1 MDQKFPKTNS
11 VLLTTDDT
19 NQLLFESMAE
29 VMVETFDDNEVPN
42 PSSEA
47 LIYEL
52 LEKMLIDSQAT
63 IKEPSSQLSSS
74 VSVQELRR
82 ANK

>member
-63 IKEPSSQLSSS
+63 IKEPSSQL
-74 VSVQELRR
+74 
-82 ANK
+82 

>member
-19 NQLLFESMAE
+19 NQLLESMAE

-63 IKEPSSQLSSS
+63 IKEPSSQL
-74 VSVQELRR
+74 
-82 ANK
+82 

>member
-19 NQLLFESMAE
+19 NQLLFE

-63 IKEPSSQLSSS
+63 IKEPSSQL
-74 VSVQELRR
+74 
-82 ANK
+82 

>member
-63 IKEPSSQLSSS
+63 IKEPSSQF
-74 VSVQELRR
+74 
-82 ANK
+82 

>member
-1 MDQKFPKTNS
+1 
-11 VLLTTDDT
+11 
-19 NQLLFESMAE
+19 MAE

-63 IKEPSSQLSSS
+63 IKEPSSQL
-74 VSVQELRR
+74 
-82 ANK
+82 